1 MFVAECRVRKQKTLM
16 FVNKCLYITHET
28 ILNVVI
34 ERGIIGWKYVM
45 GGRMNFIICD
55 DSQRDRENLIELLKS
70 YAKEKE
76 QKNA

>member
-1 MFVAECRVRKQKTLM
+1 MS
-16 FVNKCLYITHET
+16 I
-28 ILNVVI
+28 
-34 ERGIIGWKYVM
+34 
-45 GGRMNFIICD
+45 IICD

>member
-1 MFVAECRVRKQKTLM
+1 MSLSKGDNRLEIR
-16 FVNKCLYITHET
+16 N
-28 ILNVVI
+28 
-34 ERGIIGWKYVM
+34 
-45 GGRMNFIICD
+45 GGSMNIIICD

>member
-1 MFVAECRVRKQKTLM
+1 
-16 FVNKCLYITHET
+16 
-28 ILNVVI
+28 
-34 ERGIIGWKYVM
+34 M
-45 GGRMNFIICD
+45 GGNKNHMICD

>member
-1 MFVAECRVRKQKTLM
+1 MEIR
-16 FVNKCLYITHET
+16 N
-28 ILNVVI
+28 
-34 ERGIIGWKYVM
+34 

-76 QKNA
+76 QKKKDV

>member
-1 MFVAECRVRKQKTLM
+1 MANMMNNRKAWSLEIGVFCKHSKIRRFSVTNKTY
-16 FVNKCLYITHET
+16 FESRYT
-28 ILNVVI
+28 
-34 ERGIIGWKYVM
+34 RM
-45 GGRMNFIICD
+45 GESMNIIICD

>member
-1 MFVAECRVRKQKTLM
+1 M
-16 FVNKCLYITHET
+16 CLCQSG
-28 ILNVVI
+28 IL
-34 ERGIIGWKYVM
+34 GWKYVM
-45 GGRMNFIICD
+45 GGNKNLMICD

>member
-1 MFVAECRVRKQKTLM
+1 MQD
-16 FVNKCLYITHET
+16 NKRHKYINKVSANNIKDSTMCPCQSG
-28 ILNVVI
+28 IL
-34 ERGIIGWKYVM
+34 GWKYVM
-45 GGRMNFIICD
+45 GGNKNLMICD